1 MALAKRYSL
10 IFMDMRMPAMS
21 GLDAVRAIR
30 RDPLRADVAIVVTTA
45 NDQQQDRD
53 ACAEAGANEHLA
65 KPITLERLME
75 ALERWLPPVPAKSAH

>member
-1 MALAKRYSL
+1 
-10 IFMDMRMPAMS
+10 
-21 GLDAVRAIR
+21 
-30 RDPLRADVAIVVTTA
+30 VAIVVTTA